1 MRVSRR
7 GAGVL
12 ALAALLL
19 PVGAGARAD
28 ELLVM
33 PYSCSMAGGQP
44 VLSPGPEQSHRI
56 IGQRHQ
62 RKHTACSPANPDMCR
77 HWIVHRFDLDCDGSP
92 VSWVSV
98 VAASNEGSRRA
109 WLLDGRL
116 VLRMGPRWSLTADDP
131 CAREG
136 DPDGRR
142 MRRQCADRLALAP
155 PPVVEMPFGYAPMFG
170 IDGIFVTAAPG
181 ASAARQPQ
189 PPVAAAP
196 PPPARA
202 PAAEPQQPI
211 PPSGAEPW
219 AAEPV
224 REPGVSEAPARV
236 PPPPASAAVG
246 GAQPP
251 PAPSPRVA
259 AAPAPPVPPLAA
271 EAPKPA
277 PAESKP
283 AVNLGPRIVTPSSP
297 APPAAPDAAKPAA
310 PAVNLGPRLVAPSPP
325 PPVTSPP
332 TPAAAQP
339 AAANTT
345 APAPKVAAG
354 PPPQPKEA
362 TRPSAPPN
370 AAAEPQGD
378 TVSVSLFSALR
389 TTTAGALVAFT
400 GLALGLLTAFALA
413 RRRERA
419 HDARR
424 RPRDLAAVSLGD
436 KRAKAPARV
445 ADARG
450 QLPPNAAA
458 SAMGREPG
466 RNATAAAA
474 PAWGDRM
481 PCTRAEALEVLGMG
495 VTASANH
502 AAIKK
507 IVDGLRLSWHPDHAK
522 DEADR
527 AVRELRS
534 KQINAAWD
542 LLRSQVAE
550 V

>member
-1 MRVSRR
+1 MRVTRR

-19 PVGAGARAD
+19 PVAGARAD

-44 VLSPGPEQSHRI
+44 VLSPSPEQGHRI

-77 HWIVHRFDLDCDGSP
+77 HWIVHRFDLDCDGSR

-189 PPVAAAP
+189 QQT
-196 PPPARA
+196 PA
-202 PAAEPQQPI
+202 
-211 PPSGAEPW
+211 SGAEPW

-224 REPGVSEAPARV
+224 REPGVSEAPTRQ

-259 AAPAPPVPPLAA
+259 AAPVPPVPPLPA

-277 PAESKP
+277 PAETKP
-283 AVNLGPRIVTPSSP
+283 AVNLGPRIVAPSSP
-297 APPAAPDAAKPAA
+297 PPAAPDEAKPTT
-310 PAVNLGPRLVAPSPP
+310 PAVNLGPRLIAPSPP
-325 PPVTSPP
+325 PPAPAPP
-332 TPAAAQP
+332 PPAAAQP

-345 APAPKVAAG
+345 AVEARPAAANPAPAPKVGAG

-424 RPRDLAAVSLGD
+424 RPRDLADVSLGD
-436 KRAKAPARV
+436 KRARAPARI

-474 PAWGDRM
+474 LGDRM